1 MKIREFEMKR
11 GILLEAALVVI
22 TAALMAIGSYSLRPS
37 ALPLVPVETDPLIE
51 TDDSVLYQ
59 VIPFARAVQM
69 HQEQQALF
77 ADARPLIAYENGH
90 IPGALH
96 LDPNSLE
103 TWVDELIANTPSDT
117 PIITYCEGVNC
128 SLSKQLA
135 EKLTWLGFEQ
145 VYYVVDGWGQWNEQ
159 HLPVE

>member
-1 MKIREFEMKR
+1 MKSA
-11 GILLEAALVVI
+11 ILLEAALVI
-22 TAALMAIGSYSLRPS
+22 IAAALLATISYNLRPG
-37 ALPLVPVETDPLIE
+37 ALPLVPPETPTL
-51 TDDSVLYQ
+51 TDSNDAALYQ
-59 VIPFARAVQM
+59 VIPFAKALQM
-69 HQEQQALF
+69 HQKQQALF
-77 ADARPLIAYENGH
+77 ADARPLIAYEHGH

-96 LDPNSLE
+96 LDPNALE
-103 TWVDELIANTPSDT
+103 TWVDELMANTPADT

-159 HLPVE
+159 KLPIE

>member
-1 MKIREFEMKR
+1 MKR

-22 TAALMAIGSYSLRPS
+22 TAALSAIVSYNLRPG
-37 ALPLVPVETDPLIE
+37 ALPLFPPETAPLP
-51 TDDSVLYQ
+51 DSNDAALYQ
-59 VIPFARAVQM
+59 VIPFTQALQM
-69 HQEQQALF
+69 HREQQAIF
-77 ADARPLIAYENGH
+77 ADARPLIAYEHGH

-96 LDPNSLE
+96 LDPNGLE
-103 TWVDELIANTPSDT
+103 TWVDELMANTPADT

>member
-1 MKIREFEMKR
+1 MKR

-22 TAALMAIGSYSLRPS
+22 TAALLAIGSYSLRPGT
-37 ALPLVPVETDPLIE
+37 LPLVPGETESLPDK
-51 TDDSVLYQ
+51 DDAAPYQ
-59 VIPFARAVQM
+59 IIPFVRALQM
-69 HQEQQALF
+69 HQEQNALF
-77 ADARPLIAYENGH
+77 ADARPLIAYEHGH

-103 TWVDELIANTPSDT
+103 TWVDEFMANTPADT

-135 EKLTWLGFEQ
+135 EELTWLGFEQ

-159 HLPVE
+159 KLPVE